1 MGDEYG
7 VIPGDYV
14 SQVENEGNF
23 TKETAQAE
31 WFEKFGIRDTR
42 DWRQL
47 LEIDPA
53 KAKEALQH
61 VVDNREHFP
70 QYDD

>member
-1 MGDEYG
+1 
-7 VIPGDYV
+7 
-14 SQVENEGNF
+14 
-23 TKETAQAE
+23 E

-70 QYDD
+70 QYDDNWVKDREKELDK